1 MNDRNELL
9 NKFYNEACD
18 EDTRLDAKHR
28 QLEFLTTD
36 KYVQK
41 YLKPG
46 CRILEIGAGTG
57 KYSLYYAK
65 QG

>member
-9 NKFYNEACD
+9 NKFYNEVCD

-36 KYVQK
+36 KYV
-41 YLKPG
+41 
-46 CRILEIGAGTG
+46 
-57 KYSLYYAK
+57 
-65 QG
+65 